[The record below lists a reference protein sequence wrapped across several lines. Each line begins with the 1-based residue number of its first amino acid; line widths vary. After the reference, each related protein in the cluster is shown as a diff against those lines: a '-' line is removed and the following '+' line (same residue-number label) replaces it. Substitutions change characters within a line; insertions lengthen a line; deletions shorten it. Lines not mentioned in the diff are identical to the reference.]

1 MNAPAV
7 SSDKL
12 LSAKDITKVFPL
24 ERGLWSALSRK
35 MTGRAMR
42 RVRAVDEVNF
52 EVAEGETVG
61 IVGESGCGKST
72 LAKILAGL
80 SHSNSGD
87 LRLRGTPLAEI
98 MADPKQALK
107 VQMIFQDP
115 QSSLNARMKVVDII
129 GEAPVVHGL
138 INRSEKERYVLDL
151 LGKVG
156 MGPDALQRY
165 PHQFSGGQRQRIG
178 IARALAVK
186 PELLICDESVAAL
199 DVSVQAQ
206 IINLLMGLRRD
217 LGLTMLFISHD
228 LSVIRHICD
237 RVIVMYLGRVV
248 EVAPTAELF
257 DNPRHPYTKMLL
269 AGMPRISIERRAFL
283 EVKGEIPSPL
293 NPPQGCHF
301 NPRCQFRTEECL
313 ATRPPL
319 APISA
324 SRSAACIRWSEV
336 G

>member
-1 MNAPAV
+1 MTEAPNSLLAARDV
-7 SSDKL
+7 S
-12 LSAKDITKVFPL
+12 KVFPL
-24 ERGLWSALSRK
+24 ERGLWSAMSRK
-35 MTGRAMR
+35 MTGRPMR
-42 RVRAVDEVNF
+42 RVRAVDAVSF
-52 EVAEGETVG
+52 DVAEGETVG
-61 IVGESGCGKST
+61 VVGESGCGKST
-72 LAKILAGL
+72 LAKMLAGL
-80 SHSNSGD
+80 SHANGGD
-87 LRLRGTPLAEI
+87 LRLRGVPLAEV

-138 INRSEKERYVLDL
+138 IPRSEKEAYVRDL
-151 LGKVG
+151 LSKVG
-156 MGPDALQRY
+156 LGPEALNRY

-206 IINLLMGLRRD
+206 IINLLMDLRRD

-237 RVIVMYLGRVV
+237 RVVVMYLGRVV
-248 EVAPTAELF
+248 EIAPTDQLF
-257 DNPRHPYTKMLL
+257 SSPCHPYTRMLL
-269 AGMPRISIERRAFL
+269 EGMPRISTERRTFL

-293 NPPQGCHF
+293 DPPPGCHF
-301 NPRCQFRTEECL
+301 NPRCQFKTDECL
-313 ATRPPL
+313 ASRPPL
-319 APISA
+319 DHIAP
-324 SRSAACIRWSEV
+324 SRSAACIRWREI